1 MVQQIVWFAASRPP
15 SRPGQE
21 ARRSVALGGV
31 ATRRL
36 TRSTCRVD
44 ERDLVKS
51 VDLVNLLDH
60 VESLDQHRRRDL
72 RDQVDL
78 GDPPAAPVPKPSRRG
93 EQGRSTAGLAAP
105 LGAAVRGRAALAA
118 CDTGPTTLDLPISTP
133 PLRRRRW
140 AMELVEAAAT
150 WSR

>member
-1 MVQQIVWFAASRPP
+1 M
-15 SRPGQE
+15 
-21 ARRSVALGGV
+21 
-31 ATRRL
+31 
-36 TRSTCRVD
+36 D

-72 RDQVDL
+72 RDQVDV
-78 GDPPAAPVPKPSRRG
+78 GDPPAAPVPKPRRHG
-93 EQGRSTAGLAAP
+93 EPARAATLLAAS
-105 LGAAVRGRAALAA
+105 LGAAARGRVALAA